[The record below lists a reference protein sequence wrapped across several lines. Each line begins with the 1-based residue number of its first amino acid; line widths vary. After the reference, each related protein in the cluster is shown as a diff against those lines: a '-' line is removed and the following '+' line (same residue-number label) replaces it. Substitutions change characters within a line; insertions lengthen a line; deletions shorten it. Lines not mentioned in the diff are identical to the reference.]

1 MRTSANLSSMDE
13 DGPVQVVVELER
25 TGSTISGHVAV
36 AGSTPTEFFGWLE
49 LIDRLERAA
58 PPSAHEHQTDDRPG
72 LGCDQPEGNGQ

>member
-1 MRTSANLSSMDE
+1 MGE

-36 AGSTPTEFFGWLE
+36 AGAPPRGFFGWLE

-58 PPSAHEHQTDDRPG
+58 APDLQQLQTSGRPD
-72 LGCDQPEGNGQ
+72 LGCDQPEGN

>member
-1 MRTSANLSSMDE
+1 MGE

-36 AGSTPTEFFGWLE
+36 AGAPPTEFFGWLE

-58 PPSAHEHQTDDRPG
+58 PPGAQQQQTDDRPD
-72 LGCDQPEGNGQ
+72 LGCDQSEGNGQ